1 MDRTHLFLLFKE
13 IKNIVVIGVEF
24 RVDTGRDGTANK
36 TNHSKSGS
44 KLNEHFNTQ
53 KLNFAIN

>member
-13 IKNIVVIGVEF
+13 IKNIVVIGVEY
-24 RVDTGRDGTANK
+24 REDTGRDGTANK

-44 KLNEHFNTQ
+44 KLNEHF
-53 KLNFAIN
+53 I